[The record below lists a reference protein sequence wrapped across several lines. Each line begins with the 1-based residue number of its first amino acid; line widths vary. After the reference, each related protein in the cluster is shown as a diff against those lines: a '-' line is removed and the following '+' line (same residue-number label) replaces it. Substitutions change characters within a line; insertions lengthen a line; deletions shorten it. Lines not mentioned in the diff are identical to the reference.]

1 MKPWA
6 ALLAPL
12 LALSPAGCEP
22 VESVPA
28 PGLSES
34 TLAPGFTLEKLA
46 GGELALSA
54 LRGHPVV
61 IDFWA
66 TWCGPCE
73 QTIPVIKAFHET
85 YGDRV
90 SVLGISVDWDRDAI
104 APFVLDH
111 GMTYPILLGDEG
123 LAMRFGAPGFPSLFV
138 IDAEGRIRESHVGVI
153 TLPELEAAVAP
164 LLDAA
169 PRRAPEPPAAS
180 SGALAAPKSPE

>member
-1 MKPWA
+1 MTRCEALA
-6 ALLAPL
+6 ALL
-12 LALSPAGCEP
+12 LALPLAGCDP
-22 VESVPA
+22 VEPVPA
-28 PGLSES
+28 PE
-34 TLAPGFTLEKLA
+34 LAENTAAPEFTLEKLA

-73 QTIPVIKAFHET
+73 KTIPVIKAFHET

-90 SVLGISVDWDRDAI
+90 SVLGVSVDWDRDAI
-104 APFVLDH
+104 APFVREH
-111 GMTYPILLGDEG
+111 EMTYPILLGDEG

-138 IDAEGRIRESHVGVI
+138 VDADGRIRHSHVGVI

-164 LLDAA
+164 LLDGIAV
-169 PRRAPEPPAAS
+169 R
-180 SGALAAPKSPE
+180 